1 MGALLNPINRKR
13 QGIKWGLVAH
23 TTAMFSFVTINTA
36 ISLNIQNFSYVDK
49 RGYPGS
55 EGLPPG
61 PFGYQ
66 LIIYSKPIS
75 VVPTLM
81 FFLNNWLA
89 DGLLVSSVPSS
100 VAQVP
105 NADHSPAL
113 SLSHYLFHELLGH
126 HLPLPDVHRFYWCVL
141 ELSVSRW

>member
-1 MGALLNPINRKR
+1 MGALLSPINRKR

-36 ISLNIQNFSYVDK
+36 MSLDIQNISYVDK
-49 RGYPGS
+49 RDYPGS
-55 EGLPPG
+55 EALPPG

-75 VVPTLM
+75 VIPTLM

-89 DGLLVSSVPSS
+89 DGLLVSFVPSLA
-100 VAQVP
+100 AQVSDAGHP
-105 NADHSPAL
+105 PAL

-126 HLPLPDVHRFYWCVL
+126 RLPLADVHHFYWCVL
-141 ELSVSRW
+141 EFSVSR